1 MFRHFGL
8 KLKALLLSILSAE
21 NNCFPVLEAKQLNF
35 PLSGNS
41 GHFIGPSISLPF
53 SFLAFFLLPLSVAA
67 LRLLQNPWCK
77 GGRGDH

>member
-53 SFLAFFLLPLSVAA
+53 SFLAFFSSSSQCCSTALVAEPLV
-67 LRLLQNPWCK
+67 QGG
-77 GGRGDH
+77 GGR